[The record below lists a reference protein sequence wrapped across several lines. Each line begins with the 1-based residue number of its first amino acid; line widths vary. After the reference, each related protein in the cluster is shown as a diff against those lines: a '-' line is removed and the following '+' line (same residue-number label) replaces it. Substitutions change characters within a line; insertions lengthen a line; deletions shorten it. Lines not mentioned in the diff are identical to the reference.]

1 MALRNL
7 SVALPRCGAKLAP
20 HLHAPAFRLE
30 ATHVRIFVRPYYG
43 KLVERLSLLE
53 AECGKLWEPNHHAA
67 VP

>member
-43 KLVERLSLLE
+43 KLVERFSLLE
-53 AECGKLWEPNHHAA
+53 AA
-67 VP
+67 